1 MTQVKEKIQLNKIR
15 ERIRD
20 LPTLP
25 IVAINILQ
33 HTNNP
38 KASALQIG
46 GMIRQDPAL
55 ASRVLKMANSA
66 FYGFP
71 GKIST
76 ISRAVT
82 MLGFDDVRNIVLAS
96 SVFEMFP
103 ARKTDAD
110 FDPEGFWMHSIGC
123 AVTSRVIGKKMG
135 MENLEEVFI
144 CGLLHDIGKLVLHK
158 YYKKDFSGVLHLIKE
173 QEILMR
179 DGEQELLGLDH
190 AEVGG
195 KLAWKWNLPKI
206 IRVAIRFHHNPP
218 LAHESKTIA
227 AIVHSSDILCRAIRI
242 GNAGDRK
249 IPCINKDAWKLLG
262 LNKQV
267 IRRLFSEIE
276 KEVARAKTL
285 LACAS

>member
-1 MTQVKEKIQLNKIR
+1 MTQAKEKIRLDNIG
-15 ERIRD
+15 ERTRD

-25 IVAINILQ
+25 IVATNILE

-38 KASALQIG
+38 KSSALQISRI
-46 GMIRQDPAL
+46 IRQDPAL
-55 ASRVLKMANSA
+55 ASRVLRMANSA

-76 ISRAVT
+76 ISRAVII
-82 MLGFDDVRNIVLAS
+82 LGFDALRNIVLAS

-103 ARKTDAD
+103 ARKTGTD

-123 AVTSRVIGKKMG
+123 AVTSKVIGKKMG
-135 MENLEEVFI
+135 MQNLEEVFL

-158 YYKKDFSGVLHLIKE
+158 YYEKGFSGVLHLIKE
-173 QEILMR
+173 KEILMR
-179 DGEQELLGLDH
+179 DGEQELLGVDH

-195 KLAWKWNLPKI
+195 KLAEKWNLPKI
-206 IRVAIRFHHNPP
+206 IVAAIRFHHNPP
-218 LAHESKTIA
+218 LAHGSEAIA
-227 AIVHSSDILCRAIRI
+227 AIAHSSDILCRAIRI

-262 LNKQV
+262 LNKKV
-267 IRRLFSEIE
+267 IRGLFSEIE